1 VRAVRAQLAA
11 ELRLVARQGE
21 QLLVAIGIPMAI
33 LVFFSLVDVLPTGE
47 GDPVDFLAPG
57 VLALAVVSTSMVA
70 LGIGTGFE
78 RHYGVLRRLGTTPLG
93 RGRWVAAKVLSVLV
107 VEVAQLAVLLP
118 VAALLGWS
126 PDATGIA
133 ALSGALLLG
142 TAAFAGLGL
151 LLAGTLSGPA
161 NLAICNGL
169 YVVLL
174 LVGGFM
180 IPLGELPSAM
190 RSVAELLPA
199 GALTGAVHDAAGGAS
214 APATAWPSLAAWAL
228 ALPLATARTFRWD
241 PAR

>member
-1 VRAVRAQLAA
+1 MKAVRAQLLA

-21 QLLVAIGIPMAI
+21 QLLVSIGIPLAI
-33 LVFFSLVDVLPTGE
+33 LVFFTLVDVLPTGVDE
-47 GDPVDFLAPG
+47 PVDFLAPG

-93 RGRWVAAKVLSVLV
+93 RCRWVLAKVVTVLV
-107 VEVAQLAVLLP
+107 VEVLQLGVLIP
-118 VAALLGWS
+118 VAVALGWS
-126 PDATGIA
+126 PDTS
-133 ALSGALLLG
+133 ALGAVGAALLLG
-142 TAAFAGLGL
+142 TAAFSGLGL

-180 IPLGELPSAM
+180 IPLDELPGAL
-190 RSVAELLPA
+190 RAVAEVLPA
-199 GALTGAVHDAAGGAS
+199 GALSSAVQDAADVGD
-214 APATAWPSLAAWAL
+214 PAFTWPILAGWAV
-228 ALPLATARTFRWD
+228 ALPLVAARTFRWD
-241 PAR
+241 PRR